1 MSTDQAAETAA
12 TQTAATRPASSETAA
27 TRPAATETAAADTTP
42 VERTP
47 VDTIPADPTPADVT
61 SAETTPV
68 DTTADDFTPA
78 DTTADDF
85 TPADT
90 AGVDIT
96 PEETTPAET
105 TAVTTPTPP
114 SESDAV
120 LERWSKIQVLFVK
133 DPHAAVTAADA
144 LIEEIVEARRRAFDA
159 HRGTLTDRWR
169 ASDADTEDLRLVLR
183 DYRKVVGDLFPRQP

>member
-1 MSTDQAAETAA
+1 MSTDQAAETVA
-12 TQTAATRPASSETAA
+12 TETAAAQTTVTRPAVTD
-27 TRPAATETAAADTTP
+27 TAAADTTP

-47 VDTIPADPTPADVT
+47 VERAPVDTTPADPTAADATPIERDPADATV
-61 SAETTPV
+61 ADFTPV
-68 DTTADDFTPA
+68 DTTDAD
-78 DTTADDF
+78 
-85 TPADT
+85 
-90 AGVDIT
+90 I
-96 PEETTPAET
+96 TPAET
-105 TAVTTPTPP
+105 TPPATTPTPP
-114 SESDAV
+114 TESDVV

-144 LIEEIVEARRRAFDA
+144 LVEEIVEARRRAFDA